1 MKTSV
6 DLSCFL
12 KKFGEFEHSF
22 SQNGL
27 KALFEFLVNEEKKT
41 GVEIKLDVSSLCHQ
55 YTELEYTEI
64 AEDYEI
70 ELSGFVAND
79 IKSVR
84 NYLEEHTI
92 VVADLGDSF
101 IFAVER

>member
-6 DLSCFL
+6 PLSCFL
-12 KKFGEFEHSF
+12 KKFGEFKHSF
-22 SQNGL
+22 SQQGL
-27 KALFEFLVNEEKKT
+27 EALFKFLVNEEQKS
-41 GVEIKLDVSSLCHQ
+41 GVEGDLDIPSLCHQ

-79 IKSVR
+79 IMSVR
-84 NYLEEHTI
+84 KYLEEHT
-92 VVADLGDSF
+92 VLVADLGISF
-101 IFAVER
+101 IFAVEC